1 MCKGK
6 MKKKRLPVSTK
17 RSLIKAVTFRVLII
31 IFDAFVIFF
40 ITRRFGITLGIIF
53 FSNIVSTILYFVH
66 ERVWNNIDLN

>member
-1 MCKGK
+1 M
-6 MKKKRLPVSTK
+6 KKRLPVSKK

-31 IFDAFVIFF
+31 FFDAFVIFF